1 MLERIIFFLLTLATI
16 SPLSSQNDIVLKLK
30 KIRSIDAA
38 IVASESEL
46 KKADINANP
55 KEYFRLVALL
65 ASKYNTKSR
74 FSESKKLLE
83 SNLQKPIINKF
94 LEEKAYLK
102 LQLANCYKFQTQNL
116 QALKEYLS
124 VNELFSSTK
133 DSVGLLRINIEMAEY
148 FRRTSD
154 YSEAEK
160 YINKG
165 FKLSINI
172 NKDSSLLMRLYGRA
186 SAIKNETNRIDSSIY
201 LSFKALKIARMLK
214 DSLIIAQTL
223 NELGFSYKNK
233 SKIDSSAILYQ
244 QAENIYEALGDD
256 YNLVHVMNNR
266 AMLYAH
272 NNYPKKEV
280 EKLYF
285 KIIKLVETKKLN
297 FDISSVYRNLS
308 TGEVLAN
315 DSSKA
320 FFYFMKFHDSYLKNI
335 SIDRDI
341 EISKIKEQYNN
352 KQITEEIRFISDK
365 LKLSELAILQKNRL
379 NKTILISLI
388 ILIIFLVVI
397 VVLMYRLNNAYKL
410 LKTQNKE
417 KDALIQEVHHRVKN
431 NLQLIS
437 AMLKMQLNSIPDEDK
452 KTHLS
457 ETTRRINAMSLVHEM
472 LYNKNTSEHI
482 VMKEYLIE
490 LLEKLKE
497 LVIDKTKPIQFNLEL
512 DSDVEFNITNSVA
525 IGMITSEIISNAIKH
540 AFKSTSMPTIDI
552 KLKNESNSIV
562 LYSVKDNGEGLIGK
576 SNKSGLGTRLI
587 DIFSRQIEAEYEV
600 VAKNGVEYNFKIP
613 YNINE

>member
-1 MLERIIFFLLTLATI
+1 MLTLTTI
-16 SPLSSQNDIVLKLK
+16 SPLNSQNDIVLKLK
-30 KIRSIDAA
+30 KIRNIDVA
-38 IVASESEL
+38 IIASESEL

-55 KEYFRLVALL
+55 KEYFRLVAFL

-102 LQLANCYKFQTQNL
+102 LQLANCYKFQSQNL

-124 VNELFSSTK
+124 VNELFSSIK
-133 DSVGLLRINIEMAEY
+133 DSIGLLRINIEMAEY
-148 FRRTSD
+148 FRKTSD

-160 YINKG
+160 YINIG
-165 FKLSINI
+165 FKLSGNI
-172 NKDSSLLMRLYGRA
+172 NKDSALLMRLYGRA

-201 LSFKALKIARMLK
+201 MSFKALKIAKMLK

-244 QAENIYEALGDD
+244 QAETIYEALGDD
-256 YNLVHVMNNR
+256 YNLIHVMNNR

-297 FDISSVYRNLS
+297 FDLSSVYRNLS
-308 TGEVLAN
+308 TGEALAN
-315 DSSKA
+315 DSIKA

-335 SIDRDI
+335 SIERDI

-365 LKLSELAILQKNRL
+365 LKLSELAISQKNRL
-379 NKTILISLI
+379 NKTILLSLI

-410 LKTQNKE
+410 LKIQNKE
-417 KDALIQEVHHRVKN
+417 KDSLIQEVHHRVKN

-452 KTHLS
+452 KTHFN
-457 ETTRRINAMSLVHEM
+457 ETARRINAMSLVHEM
-472 LYNKNTSEHI
+472 LYNKDSSEHI
-482 VMKEYLIE
+482 VLKEYLIE

-497 LVIDKTKPIQFNLEL
+497 LVIDKSKPIQFNLEL
-512 DSDVEFNITNSVA
+512 DSDIEFNITNSVA

-540 AFKSTSMPTIDI
+540 AFKNTSLPSIDI
-552 KLKNESNSIV
+552 KLKKESNGVV
-562 LYSVKDNGEGLIGK
+562 LYSVKDNGEGLIGQ

>member
-1 MLERIIFFLLTLATI
+1 MLVRVIFFLLTLATI
-16 SPLSSQNDIVLKLK
+16 SSLSSQNDIITKLK
-30 KIRSIDAA
+30 KLKNIDVA
-38 IVASESEL
+38 IVASENEL
-46 KKADINANP
+46 KKADVSANP
-55 KEYFRLVALL
+55 KEYYRLVAFL
-65 ASKYNTKSR
+65 ASKYNAKSR

-83 SNLQKPIINKF
+83 SNLRKPSINKF

-102 LQLANCYKFQTQNL
+102 LQLANCYKFQSQNL

-124 VNELFSSTK
+124 VNELFSTIK
-133 DSVGLLRINIEMAEY
+133 DSIGLLRINIEMAEY
-148 FRRTSD
+148 FRKISD

-165 FKLSINI
+165 FKLSKSV

-201 LSFKALKIARMLK
+201 LSLKVLKLARALK

-233 SKIDSSAILYQ
+233 SKIDSSVVLYQ

-256 YNLVHVMNNR
+256 YNLIHVMNNR

-272 NNYPKKEV
+272 NNYPKIEI

-308 TGEVLAN
+308 TRELIAN

-320 FFYFMKFHDSYLKNI
+320 FFYFLKFHDAYLKNI

-365 LKLSELAILQKNRL
+365 LKLSELAISQKNRL

-388 ILIIFLVVI
+388 ILIIFLIFI

-410 LKTQNKE
+410 VKIQNKE

-431 NLQLIS
+431 NLQLIG

-452 KTHLS
+452 KTHLN

-472 LYNKNTSEHI
+472 LYNKDSSEHI

-490 LLEKLKE
+490 LVEKLKE
-497 LVIDKTKPIQFNLEL
+497 LVIDKNKPIQFNLEL
-512 DSDVEFNITNSVA
+512 DSDIEFNITNSVA
-525 IGMITSEIISNAIKH
+525 IGMITSEIISNAMKH
-540 AFKSTSMPTIDI
+540 AFKNTSLPSIDI
-552 KLKNESNSIV
+552 KLKTGSNSTV
-562 LYSVKDNGEGLIGK
+562 LYSVKDNGEGLIAQ

-600 VAKNGVEYNFKIP
+600 IDKHGVEYIFKIP
-613 YNINE
+613 YNFNE

>member
-1 MLERIIFFLLTLATI
+1 MLTLATI
-16 SPLSSQNDIVLKLK
+16 SSLSSQNDIVLKLK
-30 KIRSIDAA
+30 KIRNIDVA

-46 KKADINANP
+46 NKADINANP
-55 KEYFRLVALL
+55 KEYFRVVAFL
-65 ASKYNTKSR
+65 ASRYNAKTR
-74 FSESKKLLE
+74 FSESKTLLE

-102 LQLANCYKFQTQNL
+102 LQLANCYKFQAQNL

-124 VNELFSSTK
+124 VNELFSKIK
-133 DSVGLLRINIEMAEY
+133 DSIGLLRINVEMAEY
-148 FRRTSD
+148 FRKTAD

-160 YINKG
+160 YINIG
-165 FKLSINI
+165 FKLSKSI

-201 LSFKALKIARMLK
+201 LSFNVLKIAKALK

-233 SKIDSSAILYQ
+233 SKVDSSSVLYQ

-256 YNLVHVMNNR
+256 YNLIHVMNNR

-272 NNYPKKEV
+272 NYYPKIEV

-297 FDISSVYRNLS
+297 FDLSSVYHNLS
-308 TGEVLAN
+308 TKEVVAN

-320 FFYFMKFHDSYLKNI
+320 FFYFIKYHESYIRNI
-335 SIDRDI
+335 SINRDI

-352 KQITEEIRFISDK
+352 QQITKEMSFVSDK
-365 LKLSELAILQKNRL
+365 LKLSELAISQKNRL

-388 ILIIFLVVI
+388 TLIIFLVVI
-397 VVLMYRLNNAYKL
+397 VVLMYRLKNANKL
-410 LKTQNKE
+410 LKIQNKE

-437 AMLKMQLNSIPDEDK
+437 AMLKMQLNSIPDENK
-452 KTHLS
+452 KIHLN
-457 ETTRRINAMSLVHEM
+457 ETARRINAMSLVHEM
-472 LYNKNTSEHI
+472 LYNKDTSEHI

-497 LVIDKTKPIQFNLEL
+497 LVIDKTKPIQFNFEL
-512 DSDVEFNITNSVA
+512 DSDIEFNITNSVA

-540 AFKSTSMPTIDI
+540 AFKNISLPSIDI
-552 KLKNESNSIV
+552 KLKKASNSIV
-562 LYSVKDNGEGLIGK
+562 LYSVKDNGEGLVEQ

-600 VAKNGVEYNFKIP
+600 VDKNGVEYNFKIP